1 MDHGELVV
9 TIKQFDSFST
19 WQLFPV
25 TVQQNKNLDGRSHV
39 KDNYQ
44 KARKTNDH
52 FEKQILNHISN
63 PHQDMFTQ
71 IE

>member
-1 MDHGELVV
+1 LIVFQHGN
-9 TIKQFDSFST
+9 TISSNGTTKQK
-19 WQLFPV
+19 PR
-25 TVQQNKNLDGRSHV
+25 LDLNGRSHV

-44 KARKTNDH
+44 KARKTNER
-52 FEKQILNHISN
+52 FEKSILNHISN